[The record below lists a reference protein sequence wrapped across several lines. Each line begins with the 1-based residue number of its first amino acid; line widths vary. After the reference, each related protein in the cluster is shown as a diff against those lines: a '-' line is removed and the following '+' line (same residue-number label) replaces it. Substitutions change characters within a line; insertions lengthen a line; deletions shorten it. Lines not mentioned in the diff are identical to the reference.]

1 MKTMMLTLLSFFCAI
16 PLAIS
21 QMDILQC
28 YHKLPIGKTNPI
40 KQNKKNPKVYETITD
55 LGDTMQVSVDLKNGF
70 IEWEDAGTGGGV
82 TYLQVA
88 KFKKE
93 DGSQIVIYK
102 QNGSDGMMNDMKWQ
116 SFLVQKDQLVEVKKV
131 LPTLSINDFLEKP
144 VKEVTATASEQF
156 FKFKD
161 LKILLPKVGTTIVIK
176 INDIT
181 LHEQYDAF
189 KYVKKVKYKELH
201 LAFDKK
207 TGTFKITKKI

>member
-1 MKTMMLTLLSFFCAI
+1 MKTMMLTLLSFFAAI
-16 PLAIS
+16 PLTIS

-40 KQNKKNPKVYETITD
+40 KQNKKNPKIYEAITD
-55 LGDTMQVSVDLKNGF
+55 LGDTMQVSVDLKNGL
-70 IEWEDAGTGGGV
+70 IEWEDSGTGGGV

-102 QNGSDGMMNDMKWQ
+102 QNGSDGMMNDMQWQ
-116 SFLVQKDQLVEVKKV
+116 SFLVQKDKLVEVKNV

-144 VKEVTATASEQF
+144 LKELSATASEQF

-181 LHEQYDAF
+181 LQEQYEAF
-189 KYVKKVKYKELH
+189 KYVKKVKYKELR